1 MKEKLISKKK
11 IYEGKIFRLECAK
24 VKIKNGKTVKRD
36 VIRHGGAAAI
46 VPFTKSGKILLTR
59 QFRFAVNKIL
69 YEIPAGRLDKNETP
83 LSCAKREII
92 EETGH
97 KIKNAKKLLT
107 FYPCVGYSNEKLH
120 IFTADLSTYTKT
132 NPDFDEI
139 IETVEI
145 PLDKAIDMIKTG
157 KIKDSKTIIALLA
170 VKLKLQHK

>member
-11 IYEGKIFRLECAK
+11 IYKGKIFSLECAK
-24 VKIKNGKTVKRD
+24 VKIKNGRTAERD
-36 VIRHGGAAAI
+36 IIRHGGAVAI
-46 VPFTKSGKILLTR
+46 VPFTKSKKILLTK
-59 QFRFAVNKIL
+59 QFRFAINKIV
-69 YEIPAGRLDKNETP
+69 YEIPAGRLEKNETP
-83 LSCAKREII
+83 LSCAKREMM

-120 IFTADLSTYTKT
+120 IFTANLSTYTKT

-139 IETVEI
+139 IETFEV
-145 PLDKAIDMIKTG
+145 PLDKAIYMIKTG